1 MEPYY
6 TAHFDPNRHRKY
18 TQNRRID
25 TGNKK
30 GTIVFDKRYYRFR
43 QKVLSFSAKST
54 IVFAERNDTCP
65 PLGTTLAI
73 R

>member
-18 TQNRRID
+18 TQNKRID
-25 TGNKK
+25 IGNTK

-43 QKVLSFSAKST
+43 QKVLSFLAKGT
-54 IVFAERNDTCP
+54 IVFENRINQDVQEEIKKET
-65 PLGTTLAI
+65 
-73 R
+73 